1 MRIGITG
8 LAGAGKDIA
17 AEILSE
23 LSGIKVARYA
33 APLKQAALFVF
44 GSTFDNRDTKDVR
57 VPFYGTELE
66 DRAIE
71 AAIELQH
78 ILFRTERE
86 RAEFAERFMLT
97 VHLHGELSPR
107 EFQQLVGTE
116 CARAVSST
124 VFQDYL
130 TRTHSSA
137 IIPDVRFKEEADV
150 LDWLIVIDR
159 DVPKLNHSSE
169 DFAWNLIKNYRDG
182 FFFEERDME
191 RDIMHSSY
199 IRNNGTIQELRTKL
213 EDICEHV
220 NFVRDLKIFLNA

>member
-8 LAGAGKDIA
+8 LAGSGKDSA

-44 GSTFDNRDTKDVR
+44 GGTFDNRDTKDVR
-57 VPFYGTELE
+57 VPFYGTALE

-71 AAIELQH
+71 AAIELERV
-78 ILFRTERE
+78 LFRTDRE
-86 RAEFAERFMLT
+86 RDEFSEQFMQIVNPLD
-97 VHLHGELSPR
+97 EISPR

-130 TRTHSSA
+130 IRTHSYA
-137 IIPDVRFKEEADV
+137 IIPDVRFEEEADV

-182 FFFEERDME
+182 YFFEERNME
-191 RDIMHSSY
+191 RYIMNSSY

-213 EDICEHV
+213 EDA
-220 NFVRDLKIFLNA
+220 LKYMNWS

>member
-8 LAGAGKDIA
+8 LAGAGKDTA

-57 VPFYGTELE
+57 VPFYGTALE

-71 AAIELQH
+71 AAIELERV
-78 ILFRTERE
+78 LFRTDRE
-86 RAEFAERFMLT
+86 RDEFSEQFMQIVNPLD
-97 VHLHGELSPR
+97 EISPR

-124 VFQDYL
+124 VFKEYL
-130 TRTHSSA
+130 KRTHAHA
-137 IIPDVRFKEEADV
+137 IIPDVRFEEEADA

-159 DVPKLNHSSE
+159 DVPKLNHPSE
-169 DFAWNLIKNYRDG
+169 ALAWILIQGYRDG
-182 FFFEERDME
+182 APD
-191 RDIMHSSY
+191 DYIDWLNIMNSAY
-199 IRNNGTIQELRTKL
+199 IKNNGTIQELRMEL
-213 EDICEHV
+213 EDAWEYM
-220 NFVRDLKIFLNA
+220 NWS

>member
-23 LSGIKVARYA
+23 LSCIKVARYA

-44 GSTFDNRDTKDVR
+44 GSTFDNRDTKEVR
-57 VPFYGTELE
+57 VPFYGTALE

-86 RAEFAERFMLT
+86 RDEFTERFMQI
-97 VHLHGELSPR
+97 VHPQEELSPR

-130 TRTHSSA
+130 IRTHSYA
-137 IIPDVRFKEEADV
+137 IIPDVRFEEEADA

-159 DVPKLNHSSE
+159 DVPKLNHPSE
-169 DFAWNLIKNYRDG
+169 DLAWNLIQGYRDG
-182 FFFEERDME
+182 APD
-191 RDIMHSSY
+191 DYLDDLGIMNSAY
-199 IRNNGTIQELRTKL
+199 IKNNGTIQELRTEL
-213 EDICEHV
+213 EDTWEYM
-220 NFVRDLKIFLNA
+220 NWS

>member
-8 LAGAGKDIA
+8 LVGAGKDTA

-44 GSTFDNRDTKDVR
+44 GSTFDNRDTKEVR
-57 VPFYGTELE
+57 VPFYGTALE

-71 AAIELQH
+71 AAIELQD

-86 RAEFAERFMLT
+86 RDDFAERFMQI
-97 VHLHGELSPR
+97 VHPQEELSPR

-130 TRTHSSA
+130 TRTQSYV
-137 IIPDVRFKEEADV
+137 IIPDVACEEEADEV
-150 LDWLIVIDR
+150 DWLIVIDR
-159 DVPKLNHSSE
+159 DVPKLNHPSE
-169 DFAWNLIKNYRDG
+169 DFAWNLIQNYRDG
-182 FFFEERDME
+182 FFFAERDW
-191 RDIMHSSY
+191 RDIMKSSY

-213 EDICEHV
+213 EDT
-220 NFVRDLKIFLNA
+220 LKYMNWS

>member
-8 LAGAGKDIA
+8 LAGAGKDTA

-23 LSGIKVARYA
+23 LSGIKIARYA

-44 GSTFDNRDTKDVR
+44 GSTFDNRDTKEVR
-57 VPFYGTELE
+57 VPFYGTALE

-86 RAEFAERFMLT
+86 RDEFTERFMQI
-97 VHLHGELSPR
+97 VHPQEELSPR

-124 VFQDYL
+124 VFQEYL
-130 TRTHSSA
+130 TRTHSHA
-137 IIPDVRFKEEADV
+137 IIPDVRFEEEADV

-159 DVPKLNHSSE
+159 DVPRLNHPSE
-169 DFAWNLIKNYRDG
+169 DFAWNLIQGYTTLLQHY
-182 FFFEERDME
+182 EHIHYEPC
-191 RDIMHSSY
+191 DIMQWAY
-199 IRNNGTIQELRTKL
+199 IKNNGTIQELRTKL
-213 EDICEHV
+213 EDICEYM
-220 NFVRDLKIFLNA
+220 NWS

>member
-44 GSTFDNRDTKDVR
+44 GSTFDNRDTKEVR
-57 VPFYGTELE
+57 VPFYGTALE

-86 RAEFAERFMLT
+86 RDEFAERFMQI
-97 VHLHGELSPR
+97 VHPQEELSPR

-124 VFQDYL
+124 VFQEYL
-130 TRTHSSA
+130 TRDA

-169 DFAWNLIKNYRDG
+169 DFAWNLIQNYRDG
-182 FFFEERDME
+182 FFFEERDW

-213 EDICEHV
+213 EDT
-220 NFVRDLKIFLNA
+220 LKYMNWS

>member
-8 LAGAGKDIA
+8 LAASGKDTA

-44 GSTFDNRDTKDVR
+44 GSTFDNRDTKNVR
-57 VPFYGTELE
+57 VPFYGTALE

-71 AAIELQH
+71 AAIVLQH
-78 ILFRTERE
+78 ILFRTARE
-86 RAEFAERFMLT
+86 RDEFAERFMQI
-97 VHLHGELSPR
+97 VHPQEELSPH
-107 EFQQLVGTE
+107 EFQQLVRTE

-130 TRTHSSA
+130 TRTCSYA
-137 IIPDVRFKEEADV
+137 IIPDVRFEEEVDV

-159 DVPKLNHSSE
+159 DVPKLNHPSE
-169 DFAWNLIKNYRDG
+169 DYAWNLIQNYRDG
-182 FFFEERDME
+182 FFFEERDW

-213 EDICEHV
+213 EDA
-220 NFVRDLKIFLNA
+220 LKYMNWS

>member
-8 LAGAGKDIA
+8 LAGSGKDTA

-23 LSGIKVARYA
+23 ISGIKVARYA

-44 GSTFDNRDTKDVR
+44 GSTFDNRDTKEVR
-57 VPFYGTELE
+57 VPFYGTALE

-86 RAEFAERFMLT
+86 RDEFAERFMQI
-97 VHLHGELSPR
+97 VHPQEELSPR

-130 TRTHSSA
+130 TRTHSHA

-159 DVPKLNHSSE
+159 QWVLKLNHLSE
-169 DFAWNLIKNYRDG
+169 DFAWKLIQNYRDG
-182 FFFEERDME
+182 FFFEGRY
-191 RDIMHSSY
+191 ITNSSY

-213 EDICEHV
+213 EDIWEYM
-220 NFVRDLKIFLNA
+220 NWS

>member
-44 GSTFDNRDTKDVR
+44 GSTFDNRDTKEVR
-57 VPFYGTELE
+57 VPFYGTALE

-86 RAEFAERFMLT
+86 RDDFAERFMQI
-97 VHLHGELSPR
+97 VHPQEELSPR

-130 TRTHSSA
+130 IRTHSYA

-169 DFAWNLIKNYRDG
+169 DLAWNLIQGYRDG
-182 FFFEERDME
+182 VPD
-191 RDIMHSSY
+191 DYLADLGIMNSAY
-199 IRNNGTIQELRTKL
+199 IKNNDTIQELRTEL
-213 EDICEHV
+213 EDIWEYI
-220 NFVRDLKIFLNA
+220 NWS

>member
-8 LAGAGKDIA
+8 LAASGKDTA

-44 GSTFDNRDTKDVR
+44 GSTFDNRDTKEVR
-57 VPFYGTELE
+57 VPFYGTALE

-86 RAEFAERFMLT
+86 RKYFEERFMQI
-97 VHLHGELSPR
+97 VYPREKLSPR

-130 TRTHSSA
+130 TRTQAYA

-150 LDWLIVIDR
+150 LDYLIIIDR
-159 DVPKLNHSSE
+159 DVPKLNHPSE
-169 DFAWNLIKNYRDG
+169 DYAWNLIQNYRDG
-182 FFFEERDME
+182 YLEHC
-191 RDIMHSSY
+191 DIMYSSY
-199 IRNNGTIQELRTKL
+199 IKNNGTIQELRTKL
-213 EDICEHV
+213 EDIWEYI
-220 NFVRDLKIFLNA
+220 NWS

>member
-8 LAGAGKDIA
+8 LAASGKDTA
-17 AEILSE
+17 AKILSE
-23 LSGIKVARYA
+23 ISGIKVARYA
-33 APLKQAALFVF
+33 APLKKAALFVF

-57 VPFYGTELE
+57 VPFYGTALE

-71 AAIELQH
+71 AAIELQC
-78 ILFRTERE
+78 ILFCTERE
-86 RAEFAERFMLT
+86 RDEFTERFMQI
-97 VHLHGELSPR
+97 LHPQEELSPR

-130 TRTHSSA
+130 TRTCLYA
-137 IIPDVRFKEEADV
+137 IIPDVRFEEEADV

-169 DFAWNLIKNYRDG
+169 DFAWHLIEAYWNLFQYYQNYYYD
-182 FFFEERDME
+182 DC
-191 RDIMHSSY
+191 DIMNTSY
-199 IRNNGTIQELRTKL
+199 INNNGTIQELRKKL
-213 EDICEHV
+213 EDIYESM
-220 NFVRDLKIFLNA
+220 NWR

>member
-1 MRIGITG
+1 MYIGITG
-8 LAGAGKDIA
+8 LACSGKDTA

-23 LSGIKVARYA
+23 ISGIKVARYA

-44 GSTFDNRDTKDVR
+44 GSTFDNRDTKEVR
-57 VPFYGTELE
+57 VPFYGTALE

-86 RAEFAERFMLT
+86 RNEFAERFMQI
-97 VHLHGELSPR
+97 VHPQEELSPR

-130 TRTHSSA
+130 TRTHSHA
-137 IIPDVRFKEEADV
+137 IIPDVRFEEEADV
-150 LDWLIVIDR
+150 LDYLIIIDR
-159 DVPKLNHSSE
+159 KWVLKLNHRSE
-169 DFAWNLIKNYRDG
+169 DYAWKLIQAYRDG
-182 FFFEERDME
+182 APDDL
-191 RDIMHSSY
+191 DIMNSAY
-199 IRNNGTIQELRTKL
+199 IKNNGTIQELRTEL
-213 EDICEHV
+213 EDTWEYM
-220 NFVRDLKIFLNA
+220 NWS

>member
-1 MRIGITG
+1 MRIGLTG
-8 LAGAGKDIA
+8 LAASGKDTA

-44 GSTFDNRDTKDVR
+44 GSTFDNRDTKEVR
-57 VPFYGTELE
+57 VPFYGTALE

-86 RAEFAERFMLT
+86 RDEFIERFMQI
-97 VHLHGELSPR
+97 VHPQEELSPR

-130 TRTHSSA
+130 IRTRSYA
-137 IIPDVRFKEEADV
+137 IIPDVRFEEEADV
-150 LDWLIVIDR
+150 LDWLIIIDR
-159 DVPKLNHSSE
+159 DVPKLNHPSE
-169 DFAWNLIKNYRDG
+169 DLAWSLIQGYRDNAPYG
-182 FFFEERDME
+182 YLDDL
-191 RDIMHSSY
+191 DIMNSAY
-199 IRNNGTIQELRTKL
+199 IKNNGTIQELRTEL
-213 EDICEHV
+213 EEIWEYM
-220 NFVRDLKIFLNA
+220 NWS

>member
-44 GSTFDNRDTKDVR
+44 GSTFDNRDTKEVR
-57 VPFYGTELE
+57 VPFYGTALE

-86 RAEFAERFMLT
+86 RDEFAERFMQI
-97 VHLHGELSPR
+97 VHPQEELSPR

-124 VFQDYL
+124 VFQEYL
-130 TRTHSSA
+130 TRDA
-137 IIPDVRFKEEADV
+137 IIPDVRFEEEAEV

-169 DFAWNLIKNYRDG
+169 DFAWNLIQNYRDG
-182 FFFEERDME
+182 FFFEERDW

-213 EDICEHV
+213 EAIWESI
-220 NFVRDLKIFLNA
+220 NWR

>member
-8 LAGAGKDIA
+8 LAGAGKDTA

-44 GSTFDNRDTKDVR
+44 GSTFDNRDTKEVR
-57 VPFYGTELE
+57 VPFYGTALE

-78 ILFRTERE
+78 VLFRTERE
-86 RAEFAERFMLT
+86 RADFAELFMQI
-97 VHLHGELSPR
+97 VYPQEELSPR

-124 VFQDYL
+124 VFREYL
-130 TRTHSSA
+130 TRTCSYT
-137 IIPDVRFKEEADV
+137 IIPDIRFEVEADV
-150 LDWLIVIDR
+150 LDWLIVVDR
-159 DVPKLNHSSE
+159 DIPKLIHPSE
-169 DFAWNLIKNYRDG
+169 DYAWNLIQDYRGGYMANY
-182 FFFEERDME
+182 
-191 RDIMHSSY
+191 DIENSLY
-199 IRNNGTIQELRTKL
+199 ITNNGTIQELRTKL
-213 EDICEHV
+213 EHMWAY
-220 NFVRDLKIFLNA
+220 LNRG

>member
-8 LAGAGKDIA
+8 LAGAGKDTA

-44 GSTFDNRDTKDVR
+44 GSTFDNRDTKEVR
-57 VPFYGTELE
+57 VPFYGTALE

-71 AAIELQH
+71 AAIELQD
-78 ILFRTERE
+78 ILFHTERE
-86 RAEFAERFMLT
+86 RDEFADRFMQI
-97 VHLHGELSPR
+97 VHPKEELSPR

-124 VFQDYL
+124 VFQEYL
-130 TRTHSSA
+130 TRTHSHA
-137 IIPDVRFKEEADV
+137 IIPDVRFENEADV

-159 DVPKLNHSSE
+159 DVPKLHHQSE
-169 DFAWNLIKNYRDG
+169 DFAWNLIHNHYGGGFLRDSGIKNSWH
-182 FFFEERDME
+182 
-191 RDIMHSSY
+191 IT
-199 IRNNGTIQELRTKL
+199 NNGTIQELRMKL
-213 EDICEHV
+213 EHIWEYV
-220 NFVRDLKIFLNA
+220 NRS

>member
-8 LAGAGKDIA
+8 LAGAGKDTA

-57 VPFYGTELE
+57 VPFYGTALE

-71 AAIELQH
+71 AANELQH
-78 ILFRTERE
+78 ILFGDWSERDD
-86 RAEFAERFMLT
+86 FAERYMQI
-97 VHLHGELSPR
+97 VHPQEEISPR

-130 TRTHSSA
+130 TRTQSYA
-137 IIPDVRFKEEADV
+137 IIPDVRFEEETDV
-150 LDWLIVIDR
+150 LDWLIIIDR
-159 DVPKLNHSSE
+159 DVPRLNHPSE
-169 DFAWNLIKNYRDG
+169 DLAWNLIQGYRDG
-182 FFFEERDME
+182 APDDYLEDLG
-191 RDIMHSSY
+191 IINSAY
-199 IRNNGTIQELRTKL
+199 IKNNGTIQELRTEL
-213 EDICEHV
+213 EDTWEYM
-220 NFVRDLKIFLNA
+220 NWS

>member
-44 GSTFDNRDTKDVR
+44 GSTFDNRGTKDVR
-57 VPFYGTELE
+57 VPFYGTSLE

-71 AAIELQH
+71 AVIELQH

-86 RAEFAERFMLT
+86 RDEFAERFMQI
-97 VHLHGELSPR
+97 VHPQEELSPR

-124 VFQDYL
+124 VFQEYL
-130 TRTHSSA
+130 IRTHSYA
-137 IIPDVRFKEEADV
+137 IIPDVRFEEEVDV

-159 DVPKLNHSSE
+159 DVPKLNHPSE
-169 DFAWNLIKNYRDG
+169 DLAWNLIQGYRDG
-182 FFFEERDME
+182 APD
-191 RDIMHSSY
+191 DYLDDLGIINSAY
-199 IRNNGTIQELRTKL
+199 IKNNGTIQELRTEL
-213 EDICEHV
+213 EHIWEFM
-220 NFVRDLKIFLNA
+220 NWS

>member
-1 MRIGITG
+1 MLIGITG
-8 LAGAGKDIA
+8 LAASGKDTA

-44 GSTFDNRDTKDVR
+44 GSTFDNRDTKEVR
-57 VPFYGTELE
+57 VPFYGTALE

-71 AAIELQH
+71 AANELQH
-78 ILFRTERE
+78 ILFRDWSERDD
-86 RAEFAERFMLT
+86 FAERFMQI
-97 VHLHGELSPR
+97 VHPQEELSPR

-130 TRTHSSA
+130 TRTHSYA
-137 IIPDVRFKEEADV
+137 IIPDVRFAEEVDV

-169 DFAWNLIKNYRDG
+169 DLAWNLIQGYRDG
-182 FFFEERDME
+182 APDDYLDAL
-191 RDIMHSSY
+191 DIMNSAY
-199 IRNNGTIQELRTKL
+199 IKNNGTIQELRTEL
-213 EDICEHV
+213 EDTWEYM
-220 NFVRDLKIFLNA
+220 NWS

>member
-8 LAGAGKDIA
+8 LAASGKDIA

-44 GSTFDNRDTKDVR
+44 GSTFDNRDTKEVR
-57 VPFYGTELE
+57 VPFYGTALE

-71 AAIELQH
+71 AAIELGH

-86 RAEFAERFMLT
+86 RAEFAERFMQI
-97 VHLHGELSPR
+97 VHPQEELSPR

-130 TRTHSSA
+130 IRKHSHA

-159 DVPKLNHSSE
+159 KWVLKLNHLSE
-169 DFAWNLIKNYRDG
+169 DFAWKLIQGYRDG

-191 RDIMHSSY
+191 RYIMNSSY

-213 EDICEHV
+213 EDIWEYM
-220 NFVRDLKIFLNA
+220 NWS

>member
-8 LAGAGKDIA
+8 LAASGKDTA

-44 GSTFDNRDTKDVR
+44 GSTFDNRDTKEVR
-57 VPFYGTELE
+57 VPFYGTALE

-71 AAIELQH
+71 AANELQH
-78 ILFRTERE
+78 ILFRDWRE
-86 RAEFAERFMLT
+86 RDDFAERYMQI
-97 VHLHGELSPR
+97 VHPQEELSPR

-130 TRTHSSA
+130 IRTRSYA
-137 IIPDVRFKEEADV
+137 IIPDVRFEEEVDV

-159 DVPKLNHSSE
+159 DVPKLNHPSE
-169 DFAWNLIKNYRDG
+169 DLAWNLIQGYRDG
-182 FFFEERDME
+182 APD
-191 RDIMHSSY
+191 DYLDDLGIMNSAY
-199 IRNNGTIQELRTKL
+199 IKNNGTIQELRTEL
-213 EDICEHV
+213 EDTWEYM
-220 NFVRDLKIFLNA
+220 NWS

>member
-1 MRIGITG
+1 MLIGITG
-8 LAGAGKDIA
+8 LAASGKDTA

-44 GSTFDNRDTKDVR
+44 GSTFDNRDTKEVR
-57 VPFYGTELE
+57 VPFYGTALE

-86 RAEFAERFMLT
+86 RDEFAERFMQI
-97 VHLHGELSPR
+97 VHPQEELSPR

-124 VFQDYL
+124 VFKEYL
-130 TRTHSSA
+130 KRKHAHA
-137 IIPDVRFKEEADV
+137 IIPDVRFKEEADAMN
-150 LDWLIVIDR
+150 WLIVIDR
-159 DVPKLNHSSE
+159 DVPKLNHPSE
-169 DFAWNLIKNYRDG
+169 DLAWNLIQGYRDG
-182 FFFEERDME
+182 VPDDYLNAL
-191 RDIMHSSY
+191 DIMNSAY
-199 IRNNGTIQELRTKL
+199 IKNNGTIQELHTEL
-213 EDICEHV
+213 EEIWEYI
-220 NFVRDLKIFLNA
+220 NWR

>member
-8 LAGAGKDIA
+8 LAASGKDTA

-44 GSTFDNRDTKDVR
+44 GSTFDNRDTKEVR
-57 VPFYGTELE
+57 VPFYGTALE

-86 RAEFAERFMLT
+86 RDDFTERFMQI
-97 VHLHGELSPR
+97 VHPQEELSPR

-130 TRTHSSA
+130 TRTCLYA
-137 IIPDVRFKEEADV
+137 IIPDVRFEEEADA
-150 LDWLIVIDR
+150 LDWLIASR
-159 DVPKLNHSSE
+159 
-169 DFAWNLIKNYRDG
+169 
-182 FFFEERDME
+182 
-191 RDIMHSSY
+191 
-199 IRNNGTIQELRTKL
+199 LRAA
-213 EDICEHV
+213 V
-220 NFVRDLKIFLNA
+220 S

>member
-8 LAGAGKDIA
+8 LAGAGKDTA

-44 GSTFDNRDTKDVR
+44 GSTFDNRDTKEVR
-57 VPFYGTELE
+57 VPFYGTALE

-71 AAIELQH
+71 AANELQH
-78 ILFRTERE
+78 ILFSEWSERDD
-86 RAEFAERFMLT
+86 FAERFMQI
-97 VHLHGELSPR
+97 VHPQEELSPR

-130 TRTHSSA
+130 TRTHSYA
-137 IIPDVRFKEEADV
+137 IIPDVRFKEEVDV

-159 DVPKLNHSSE
+159 DVPKLNHPSE

-182 FFFEERDME
+182 FFFEERDW

-213 EDICEHV
+213 EDT
-220 NFVRDLKIFLNA
+220 LKYMNWS

>member
-8 LAGAGKDIA
+8 LAGAGKDIPP
-17 AEILSE
+17 EILSE
-23 LSGIKVARYA
+23 LACIKVARYA

-57 VPFYGTELE
+57 VPFYGTALE
-66 DRAIE
+66 DRAID
-71 AAIELQH
+71 AVIELEH

-86 RAEFAERFMLT
+86 RDEFAERFMQI
-97 VHLHGELSPR
+97 VHPQEELSPR

-130 TRTHSSA
+130 IRTRSYA
-137 IIPDVRFKEEADV
+137 IIPDVRFEEEADV

-159 DVPKLNHSSE
+159 DVPKLKHSSE
-169 DFAWNLIKNYRDG
+169 DFAWNLIRNYRDG

-199 IRNNGTIQELRTKL
+199 IRNNGTIQELRTEL
-213 EDICEHV
+213 EEIWEYM
-220 NFVRDLKIFLNA
+220 NWS

>member
-8 LAGAGKDIA
+8 LAASGKDTA

-44 GSTFDNRDTKDVR
+44 GSTFDNRDTKEVR
-57 VPFYGTELE
+57 VPFYGTALE

-86 RAEFAERFMLT
+86 RDDFAERFMQI
-97 VHLHGELSPR
+97 VHPQEELSPR

-130 TRTHSSA
+130 TRTHSYA
-137 IIPDVRFKEEADV
+137 IIPDVRFEEEADV

-191 RDIMHSSY
+191 RDIMNSSY

-213 EDICEHV
+213 EDT
-220 NFVRDLKIFLNA
+220 LKYMNWS